1 MISVSGYSMGGTNY
15 APVLSAIIEGSVR
28 CQDRFWRNS
37 SMSRKVGAIV
47 NDAQSTFIL
56 FITDGVNADI
66 SETDR
71 IILKSSDMNV
81 FIQFIGI
88 GYYQFDYLE
97 QLDNMSGRK
106 RDNTGFSKMT
116 DLEKADDN
124 ELYMNVL
131 RQFSLW
137 LRGQQ

>member
-1 MISVSGYSMGGTNY
+1 
-15 APVLSAIIEGSVR
+15 
-28 CQDRFWRNS
+28 
-37 SMSRKVGAIV
+37 MSRKVGAIV
-47 NDAQSTFIL
+47 NDAQPTFIL